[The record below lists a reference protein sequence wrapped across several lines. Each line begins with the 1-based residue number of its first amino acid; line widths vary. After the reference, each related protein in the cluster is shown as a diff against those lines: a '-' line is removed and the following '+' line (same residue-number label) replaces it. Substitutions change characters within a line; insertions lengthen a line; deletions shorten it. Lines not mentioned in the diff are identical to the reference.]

1 MEKKMIFGAMGAAG
15 LVALLALLDMIIGNP
30 FGGYSKGMDIMYIL
44 AAGIVLYM
52 GYETHR
58 EMK

>member
-15 LVALLALLDMIIGNP
+15 AVALLSIVDLVFKVP
-30 FGGYSKGMDIMYIL
+30 FGGYSIVMDIMYLL
-44 AAGIVLYM
+44 AAGVVLYM